1 MNFYWEPRALN
12 CSVFVADGL
21 MNTPHLHRHIEIIY
35 MQSGT
40 ARAIAGNTEV
50 ELEPGD
56 LFIAFPNEIHYYF
69 NGAGDM
75 QAVVLIVSPDLCPE
89 FHRDFKSRLP
99 VSPLLKNAAQN
110 PNLVNAIDGVVAC
123 HFENSRFAD
132 TEIKGYLLI
141 LLCELLKVL
150 PLEEK
155 RSQNTNLLPAIL
167 RYCTDNYANDI
178 SLDTLAATLQVSPYY
193 ISHFFNERLHI
204 RFRDY
209 INSLRIAKACELLA
223 TSDQS
228 ITEIAYEVGYNSTR
242 TFNRCFLGIM
252 KITPKAYRSSPAQHT
267 SAPKEF

>member
-1 MNFYWEPRALN
+1 MNFFWEQRTLS

-21 MNTPHLHRHIEIIY
+21 MNTPHLHHHIEIIY

-40 ARAIAGNTEV
+40 ARAIAGSKEVCLNT
-50 ELEPGD
+50 GD
-56 LFIAFPNEIHYYF
+56 LFIAFPNEIHYYH
-69 NGAGDM
+69 NGADDM

-110 PNLVNAIDGVVAC
+110 PKLLNAIDGAVAC

-132 TEIKGYLLI
+132 TAIKGHLLI
-141 LLCELLKVL
+141 LLSELLKVL

-155 RSQNTNLLPAIL
+155 RSQNTTLLPAIL
-167 RYCTDNYANDI
+167 RYCTDNYSDDI
-178 SLDTLAATLQVSPYY
+178 SLDTLAAALQVSPYY

-209 INSLRIAKACELLA
+209 INSLRIDKACELLE
-223 TSDQS
+223 TGDQS
-228 ITEIAYEVGYNSTR
+228 ITEIAFAVGYNSTR
-242 TFNRCFLGIM
+242 TFNRCFLDIM
-252 KITPKAYRSSPAQHT
+252 KMTPKAYRRSLR
-267 SAPKEF
+267 